1 MKEDVKR
8 TPLYQKHVE
17 LGARLVPF
25 AGFAMPVQY
34 EGIIE
39 EHLAVRRNAGLF
51 DVSHMGE
58 VFVRGPHAFD
68 FVQHLV
74 TNDAARLYNGR
85 AMYTVMCREPGG
97 IVDDLIVYKIADD
110 EYMLVVNAANREKD
124 FDWMVQNNAAKA
136 DLDDLS
142 DDIALMAVQ
151 GPTAFRIVEKV
162 VGQSLDELKFYHF
175 MTLAQGSLF
184 GSEFTLV
191 SHTGYTGEP
200 GLEIYCDAGS
210 ASAVW
215 DAVMEA
221 GRDSGLKPAGLGARD
236 TLRVEAGYCLYGND
250 ITEDTNPL
258 ESGLGWLTKLEKDD
272 FIGKAALE
280 RVKTEGLRRKLV
292 GFVMEERGIPR
303 SGYPILNA
311 AGKEIGAVTSGT
323 QSPLLQRGIGL
334 GYVPNESTYTAV
346 GAEIAISIRNR
357 PVRAH
362 VQKPPFHK
370 N

>member
-17 LGARLVPF
+17 LGAKLVPF

-39 EHLAVRRNAGLF
+39 EHLAVRRTAGLF

-74 TNDAARLYNGR
+74 TNDAAKLYNGR
-85 AMYTVMCREPGG
+85 AMYTVMCREHGG
-97 IVDDLIVYKIADD
+97 IIDDLIVYKIADD

-151 GPTAFRIVEKV
+151 GPEAFHIVEQV

-175 MTLAQGSLF
+175 MTLAPGSLF
-184 GSEFTLV
+184 GSEFALI

-210 ASAVW
+210 ASSVW
-215 DAVMEA
+215 DAVMEV
-221 GRDSGLKPAGLGARD
+221 GRDSELKPAGLGARD

-280 RVKTEGLRRKLV
+280 RVKAGGLRRKLV

-311 AGKEIGAVTSGT
+311 AGEEIGTVTSGT
-323 QSPLLQRGIGL
+323 QSPLLQKGIGL
-334 GYVPNESTYTAV
+334 GYVPNESTYTDV
-346 GAEIAISIRNR
+346 GSEIVISIRNR
-357 PVRAH
+357 PVRAR

-370 N
+370 D